1 MYKNC
6 PSSAGDTARVRFIS
20 THHLNHLYIN
30 SVQNL
35 TYKMVIS
42 GCFSGFPEPEV
53 AGSDEKCQNSTQLIK
68 SFP

>member
-1 MYKNC
+1 MWNKMDVQLLKY
-6 PSSAGDTARVRFIS
+6 G
-20 THHLNHLYIN
+20 N
-30 SVQNL
+30 SVQAL

-42 GCFSGFPEPEV
+42 GCFSGFPEQEV